1 MAKEIYWDNLS
12 RDIDRQLDWISDY
25 GIEAQ
30 IWLMQRA
37 IAKCQK
43 RLDALATGEIQTKK
57 KNKTRHGAGKG
68 ERS

>member
-12 RDIDRQLDWISDY
+12 RDIDRQLDWISDF

-37 IAKCQK
+37 IAKCNK
-43 RLDALATGEIQTKK
+43 KLDALETGEIQTKK
-57 KNKTRHGAGKG
+57 KHKTRQGAG
-68 ERS
+68 RSKA